1 MFNIE
6 QIYGKNAATSKFNGL
21 YFAMDLNGITSPKNQ
36 RLLFDYFENKDPGH
50 LQGKQNHIRQS
61 LFHLENKLQI
71 NFRQF
76 FYILNSS
83 NKCNF

>member
-1 MFNIE
+1 
-6 QIYGKNAATSKFNGL
+6 
-21 YFAMDLNGITSPKNQ
+21 
-36 RLLFDYFENKDPGH
+36 
-50 LQGKQNHIRQS
+50 
-61 LFHLENKLQI
+61 LENKLQI